1 MRPAGPF
8 QPGSLAPDRQLA
20 TDTPVICII
29 YNRARLARKVV
40 DRLRQIKPGRILIVA
55 DGPKPGNGEDV
66 QACAQARA
74 EFERIDWDCSI
85 DRDYAESNLGCRR
98 RILSGLDWAFGLVDQ
113 AIILEDDIDAH
124 PFFFSWAGRLLSM
137 YAERDDVAMLSGH
150 NPLVRWPSVA
160 PFTAGIPSRRG
171 GIYGWA
177 TWRHKWQAV
186 QKTCIGGSASMAAGD
201 VAACC
206 FEPVL
211 GALYTFYLEQA
222 RKVPC
227 LSWDVDW
234 SLRMAMS
241 GRISIVSPVNLVH
254 NLGLGPDAT
263 ITKDGDDM
271 LFFLPRPT
279 GQDSIANECLLGPA
293 PLRQLPAG
301 DEDRVFDRAR
311 VLIELLVRTRDPAM
325 ARRLARRDE
334 LPLDGGMRLHLLP
347 FRHGGETRG
356 WIEHLAGEGVDAAAI
371 QRWRR
376 ALADGNEPPVV
387 GMSR

>member
-1 MRPAGPF
+1 MRPAGAS
-8 QPGSLAPDRQLA
+8 QPESQALDRQVA
-20 TDTPVICII
+20 TDTPIICII
-29 YNRARLARKVV
+29 YNRARLVRNLV
-40 DRLRQIKPGRILIVA
+40 DRLRQIRPRRLLIVA
-55 DGPKPGNGEDV
+55 DGPKPGNGADV

-74 EFERIDWDCSI
+74 EIERIDWACSI

-98 RILSGLDWAFGLVDQ
+98 RILTGLDWAFGLVDK

-124 PFFFSWAGRLLSM
+124 AHFFSWAGRMLSL

-186 QKTCIGGSASMAAGD
+186 QKTCLGGPAGRAAAD
-201 VAACC
+201 VAARG
-206 FEPVL
+206 FEPAL

-222 RKVPC
+222 RTVPS

-271 LFFLPRPT
+271 LFYLPRPT
-279 GQDSIANECLLGPA
+279 DEDSTAEESLLA
-293 PLRQLPAG
+293 PDTLCQLPPGA
-301 DEDRVFDRAR
+301 DDRVFDRAR

-325 ARRLARRDE
+325 ARRLARRED

-347 FRHGGETRG
+347 FRHADETRG

-376 ALADGNEPPVV
+376 ALADGNDPPVA
-387 GMSR
+387 GMSQ